1 MLLKLK
7 KMMISILHI
16 ENVSLR
22 LMVLSRVTLHIS
34 KTVRTTKKSKKVRYA
49 QDILLWYHVIS
60 LHHSRAMQQEK
71 INKPCDEVW
80 VLSPLETLAN
90 VKPRRK

>member
-1 MLLKLK
+1 
-7 KMMISILHI
+7 MMISISHI
-16 ENVSLR
+16 ENVSPR

-49 QDILLWYHVIS
+49 QDNLLWYHVIS

-71 INKPCDEVW
+71 INKPCDGVW